1 MGDQHGR
8 GGDQDGRSGD
18 DDRPNCEE
26 EPEKERVSPTRAN
39 ASKFCVHI

>member
-26 EPEKERVSPTRAN
+26 EPEKERVSPTSFLGLFR
-39 ASKFCVHI
+39 

>member
-26 EPEKERVSPTRAN
+26 EPGKERASPT
-39 ASKFCVHI
+39 SFLG